1 VPKLWVKAKSLQ
13 FLRKVKMQ
21 LETVINRLLKFLRT
35 RIDSL
40 SMSVTSG
47 GVDNM
52 ENYKYIIGQIN
63 AYEATLQEL
72 SNLLEDKE
80 QKNEG
85 TVININAKQ

>member
-1 VPKLWVKAKSLQ
+1 MHQL
-13 FLRKVKMQ
+13 LRKEKMQ
-21 LETVINRLLKFLRT
+21 LETVINKLLRFLRS
-35 RIDSL
+35 RLDNL

-47 GVDNM
+47 GVDSM

-63 AYEATLQEL
+63 AYEATLQEI

-85 TVININAKQ
+85 TVVNLNTKQ

>member
-1 VPKLWVKAKSLQ
+1 
-13 FLRKVKMQ
+13 MQ
-21 LETVINRLLKFLRT
+21 LENSINKLLRFLRV

-40 SMSVTSG
+40 SISVTSG
-47 GVDNM
+47 GVDSM

-80 QKNEG
+80 QNEKG
-85 TVININAKQ
+85 TVININTKQ